1 MIGGHNA
8 ALAIK
13 ILCFL
18 GSLPTPEKSHKPF
31 SSHHEMLAVRGKDE
45 TGRGVDFTC
54 RCGCSRRSALV
65 AAVDE
70 NLTASGTASG
80 A

>member
-31 SSHHEMLAVRGKDE
+31 SSHHEMLAVRGKMK
-45 TGRGVDFTC
+45 GARC
-54 RCGCSRRSALV
+54 RFDLPERVRQAFRSYLPPSMR
-65 AAVDE
+65 
-70 NLTASGTASG
+70 T
-80 A
+80 